1 MDPTRP
7 TRREMLLGSLAAGL
21 FGPSLLREDAAERA
35 RAAVRRHAGRDARQ
49 LAGDEDFWTNIQQA
63 FELDRSVINL
73 NNGGVS
79 PSPRSVMSALTRHWQ
94 YANNL
99 PPHHLW
105 RMQQPKVETIRTKL
119 ARLFGCD
126 REELAIT
133 RNTTESLTACIFG
146 MELRPGD
153 EVLTSEH
160 DYPRM
165 INAFRQREQRDG
177 IVLRQ
182 VPLPVPIED
191 DTQVVEAFRK
201 GLTPRTRV
209 ILCSHVTF
217 TTGEVLPV
225 ADIVRLGRERGIAVI
240 VDGAHAFAHVPF
252 SRRELDCEY
261 YGSSLHKWLCA
272 PHGTGLMFVRRERIA
287 SLWPLFGA
295 PPEQADNIRKF
306 EQIGTHPYAPL
317 LAIGEAIALHEAIGP
332 QRKIARLRWLRDRWV
347 GRLTQDRRVRVLT
360 RVGPDAGGAI
370 ATMQIDRVDPHKLAT
385 HLWARWRILVTTID
399 YANAHGVRVSP
410 NIYTTRQE
418 IDTFCEAVED
428 YLANHA
434 E

>member
-1 MDPTRP
+1 MRTEPP

-21 FGPSLLREDAAERA
+21 FGWSLLAEGAAERA
-35 RAAVRRHAGRDARQ
+35 RAAVRKNAGRDPQR
-49 LAGDEDFWTNIQQA
+49 LAGDEDFWFEIQQA
-63 FELDRSVINL
+63 FDIDRSVINL

-79 PSPRSVMSALTRHWQ
+79 PAPRSVMSALERHWQ

-126 REELAIT
+126 PEELAIT
-133 RNTTESLTACIFG
+133 RNTTESLTNCIFG
-146 MELRPGD
+146 LTLRPGD
-153 EVLTSEH
+153 EALTSEH

-165 INAFRQREQRDG
+165 INAFRQREQRDR

-191 DTQVVEAFRK
+191 DAQAVEAFRR
-201 GLTPRTRV
+201 GITPRTRV

-225 ADIVRLGRERGIAVI
+225 AQIVRLGRERGIPVI

-252 SRRELDCEY
+252 TQRALGCAY

-272 PHGTGLMFVRRERIA
+272 PHGTGLLYVRRDRIG
-287 SLWPLFGA
+287 SLYPLFGA
-295 PPEQADNIRKF
+295 PPERAGNIRKF
-306 EQIGTHPYAPL
+306 EEIGTHPYAPL
-317 LAIGEAIALHEAIGP
+317 LAIGEAIGLHEAIGP

-347 GRLTQDRRVRVLT
+347 GRLTQDKRVRVLT
-360 RVGPDAGGAI
+360 RVGPHASGAI
-370 ATMQIDRVDPHKLAT
+370 ATMQIDGVEPHKLAGY
-385 HLWARWRILVTTID
+385 LWSRWKILVTTID
-399 YANAHGVRVSP
+399 YANARGVRVSP

-418 IDTFCEAVED
+418 IDTFCEAVEQ
-428 YLANHA
+428 YVAKHA

>member
-1 MDPTRP
+1 MTGRSPS
-7 TRREMLLGSLAAGL
+7 RRELLRDTLAAGL
-21 FGPSLLREDAAERA
+21 LGWSLLRPDALEQA
-35 RAAVRRHAGRDARQ
+35 RAAVRDHADRDPRS
-49 LAGDEDFWTNIQQA
+49 LAGDEDFWSRIQQA
-63 FELDRSVINL
+63 FDIDRSVINL

-79 PSPRSVMSALTRHWQ
+79 PSPRAVLSALRRHWH

-133 RNTTESLTACIFG
+133 RNTTESLATCIFG
-146 MELRPGD
+146 LKLHPGD
-153 EVLTSEH
+153 EALTSEH

-165 INAFRQREQRDG
+165 INAFKQREQRDG
-177 IVLRQ
+177 VVLKQ
-182 VPLPVPIED
+182 VPLPVPIRD
-191 DTQVVEAFRK
+191 DAEVVEAFGR
-201 GLTPRTRV
+201 GITDRTRV

-225 ADIVRLGRERGIAVI
+225 RQIVRLGRERGIPVI

-252 SRRELDCEY
+252 TQAELDCDY
-261 YGSSLHKWLCA
+261 YGASLHKWLCA
-272 PHGTGLMFVRRERIA
+272 PHGTGLLYVRRERIG
-287 SLWPLFGA
+287 SLYPLFGA
-295 PPEQADNIRKF
+295 PPEQVNNIRKF
-306 EQIGTHPYAPL
+306 EQIGTHPYAPK
-317 LAIGEAIALHEAIGP
+317 LAIGEAILLHEAIGP

-347 GRLTQDRRVRVLT
+347 GRLTQDKRVRVLSRT
-360 RVGPDAGGAI
+360 GPGAGGAI
-370 ATMQIDRVDPHKLAT
+370 ATMHIDGVDPRALAR
-385 HLWARWRILVTTID
+385 HLWVRWKILVTTID
-399 YANAHGVRVSP
+399 YANARGVRVSP

-418 IDTFCEAVED
+418 IDTFCEAIED

-434 E
+434 T